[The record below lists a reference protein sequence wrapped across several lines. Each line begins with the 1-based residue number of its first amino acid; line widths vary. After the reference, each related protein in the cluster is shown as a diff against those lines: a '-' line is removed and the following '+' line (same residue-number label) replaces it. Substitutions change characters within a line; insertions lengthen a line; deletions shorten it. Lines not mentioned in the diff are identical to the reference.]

1 MIKDTSISARL
12 WNTVVWVFIGFF
24 VLNLLAMIASVVTS
38 SFATRWL
45 GTWLPTGLTTRW
57 YSSAWSEFQLDA
69 VLIVT
74 FEAVFLV
81 VLFSALLGVPA
92 AYALARREFRGK
104 RVIMLLFLL
113 PLLIPPITFGIP
125 LATVLY
131 QTGLAGSLTG
141 VVLANLVPAVPFVV
155 LVMVPFIEQID
166 PKIEAAARVFG
177 ADTTRLFVHVL
188 LPLLLPGI
196 LAALLLVLVRTI
208 AIFELTFLVA
218 GPTSQT
224 LIVALYYA
232 VFAAGVRAVQSIDAM
247 AVIYMVT
254 TLIWLVIALRF
265 VNPTQIVGR
274 PREQAAH

>member
-177 ADTTRLFVHVL
+177 ADTTRLFIHVL